1 MPESN
6 FLALID
12 SRADEIRALLPK
24 YLTPERFFILAREV
38 ERNPQLRACTP
49 QSLFDCVLKAA
60 QCGLELGTVDQ
71 HCYIIPYKTEAQ
83 LQIGW
88 RGMVFR
94 LVQAG
99 CVVHMTANLV
109 REGDRFEAE
118 LGTDPKIVH
127 YPAKEKR
134 GKITHVYSVAVMPG
148 GFKDFEI
155 MDADDIDAIKKAALR
170 ISGGKP
176 SPAWQY
182 FEGEMIRKSVIRR
195 HAKRLQGDRR
205 GLMKDDEATRL
216 DLTFA
221 ATNRDMGEVESEPK
235 IPGASDGT
243 EAPTPRRVNPEVV
256 KPPVEDRLLNDQEQN
271 DAFDAWGTLGGK
283 GTALKK
289 FLQEKYQRSDLA
301 EIKLSELDGLMAGMQ
316 QELAA

>member
-1 MPESN
+1 MADN
-6 FLALID
+6 QFLALID

-38 ERNPQLRACTP
+38 ERNPQLRSCTP

-71 HCYIIPYKTEAQ
+71 HCYIIPYKNEAQ

-99 CVVHMTANLV
+99 CVVQMTANLV

-118 LGTDPKIVH
+118 LGTDPKIMH

-155 MDADDIDAIKKAALR
+155 MDLDDIDAIKKAALR
-170 ISGGKP
+170 ISGNKP

-205 GLMKDDEATRL
+205 GLMKDDEAARL

-221 ATNRDMGEVESEPK
+221 TTARDAGEVEVQPE
-235 IPGASDGT
+235 IPDASDGT
-243 EAPTPRRVNPEVV
+243 KAPTPRRVQPEI
-256 KPPVEDRLLNDQEQN
+256 PPKEDRPLSTGEVDDLFDQ
-271 DAFDAWGTLGGK
+271 WISLGGK
-283 GTALKK
+283 RSALAP
-289 FLQEKYQRSDLA
+289 FLEKNFSVDDLVKL
-301 EIKLSELDGLMAGMQ
+301 KLSQIEPLTSAMQ
-316 QELAA
+316 SELAG